1 MEDKETFYY
10 NYSAR
15 QQTEVQKIRDK
26 YIEKEEGKLTKLRR
40 LDQQATRPGLIV
52 SLLLGVV
59 STLVFGLGMCCTM
72 VWMADWFVP
81 GIIIGVIGMIGMALS
96 YPVYVKIT
104 RHQRKK
110 LAPEIIALSDELLQ
124 SF

>member
-72 VWMADWFVP
+72 VWTADWFVP

-124 SF
+124 

>member
-26 YIEKEEGKLTKLRR
+26 YIEKEEDKLTKLRR
-40 LDQQATRPGLIV
+40 LDQQVTRPGLIV

-72 VWMADWFVP
+72 VWTADWFVP

>member
-26 YIEKEEGKLTKLRR
+26 YIEKEEDKLTKLRR

-72 VWMADWFVP
+72 VWTADWFVP

-104 RHQRKK
+104 R
-110 LAPEIIALSDELLQ
+110 
-124 SF
+124 

>member
-15 QQTEVQKIRDK
+15 QQSEVQKIRDK
-26 YIEKEEGKLTKLRR
+26 YIEKEEDKLTKLRR

-72 VWMADWFVP
+72 VWTADWFVP

>member
-26 YIEKEEGKLTKLRR
+26 YIEKEEDKLTMLRR

-52 SLLLGVV
+52 SLRLGVV
-59 STLVFGLGMCCTM
+59 STLVFGLGMCCTI
-72 VWMADWFVP
+72 VWTADWFVP

-110 LAPEIIALSDELLQ
+110 LASEIIALSDELLQ

>member
-26 YIEKEEGKLTKLRR
+26 YIEKEEDKLTKLRP

-72 VWMADWFVP
+72 VWTADWFVP

-124 SF
+124 

>member
-26 YIEKEEGKLTKLRR
+26 YIEKEEDKLTMLRR

-52 SLLLGVV
+52 SLRLGVV
-59 STLVFGLGMCCTM
+59 STLVFGLGMCCTI
-72 VWMADWFVP
+72 VWTADWFVP